1 MSWFPCSKSGGG
13 IKKGGILSSQ
23 AAAPGQS
30 GYINFARIK
39 ILANYANHTCYFT
52 IQNRGV
58 YFPVMLSIG
67 FQNINHTDPGLI
79 SFLYWGAAD
88 YGIYA
93 VRNTISTWDLYVNKT
108 EPHDAVEILGLVYD
122 TAYFEITF
130 PNGFCEEKGE
140 DWMSPQPGG
149 RVAGADHVYDSGN
162 GGCITFSYNKPE
174 KFYDNIIWVA
184 VWDGYEMR
192 AMHKHAF
199 TYVKLT
205 DGLFGMCIP
214 PFLGGELNDQAFIR
228 TTKEG
233 IIPYCSELA
242 YGESYIG
249 TRTWPFNEGNF
260 YKMCARYLEA
270 EYIQSKELYNPAP
283 GYNFRMMMKFTG
295 QTLDI
300 YNTYNEINAGV
311 KFCYSSDGIVIR
323 PNTNGCVTLGSN
335 PLRIKDIYL
344 VNAPNVSSDRNYK
357 KDISYIGEESVYE
370 NTKMSD
376 ETLVKF
382 IKSLKACIFLR
393 KDGDSG
399 RPHHGFITQD
409 FKKSM
414 DESGIADH
422 AAYIKSPKTETIE
435 KEVEQER
442 EVYDEIAKKTK
453 TIKETVKIQE
463 EKVIPGEFTEGLR
476 YEEVI
481 PDITRFCQILY
492 IQNQEQQKKIEDL
505 ENRIKALE
513 SIIKQ
518 GA

>member
-39 ILANYANHTCYFT
+39 ILDNYANHTCYFT

-58 YFPVMLSIG
+58 YFPILLSIG
-67 FQNINHTDPGLI
+67 FQNINHTDPELI
-79 SFLYWGAAD
+79 SFLYWGATD

-108 EPHDAVEILGLVYD
+108 EPHDTVEILSLVYD
-122 TAYFEITF
+122 TSHFEITF
-130 PNGFCEEKGE
+130 PNGFYEEKG
-140 DWMSPQPGG
+140 DGWMSPQPGG

-162 GGCITFSYNKPE
+162 GGCITFSYNRPE

-233 IIPYCSELA
+233 IIPYSANSSEGKSSL
-242 YGESYIG
+242 G
-249 TRTWPFNEGNF
+249 TETWPFAECYAKKIVANQIHVSNNF
-260 YKMCARYLEA
+260 QYTQGSYAHTIINMTGSFINFTSTVDTKHGVGIQTSPANMRVSIHPLTSVCADLGRSDRLW
-270 EYIQSKELYNPAP
+270 
-283 GYNFRMMMKFTG
+283 R
-295 QTLDI
+295 DI
-300 YNTYNEINAGV
+300 YANNAT
-311 KFCYSSDGIVIR
+311 IQ
-323 PNTNGCVTLGSN
+323 T
-335 PLRIKDIYL
+335 
-344 VNAPNVSSDRNYK
+344 SDRNQK
-357 KDISYIGEESVYE
+357 KDISYIGTESEYE
-370 NTKMSD
+370 NTQMSD
-376 ETLVKF
+376 DTLIKF
-382 IKSLKACIFLR
+382 VRNLRPCIFLM
-393 KDGDSG
+393 KNGESG
-399 RPHHGFITQD
+399 RPHHGFISQD
-409 FKKSM
+409 FKETM
-414 DESGIADH
+414 DKLGIADH

-435 KEVEQER
+435 KEIEQER
-442 EVYDEIAKKTK
+442 KIYDEVEKKN
-453 TIKETVKIQE
+453 
-463 EKVIPGEFTEGLR
+463 KVITEKIKVQEDRIIKGEFDEGLR
-476 YEEVI
+476 YEEII
-481 PDITRFCQILY
+481 PDVTRFCQILY
-492 IQNQEQQKKIEDL
+492 QQNQEQEKKIEDL
-505 ENRIKALE
+505 ESRIKVLE
-513 SIIKQ
+513 DIIKQ